1 MIGKNLGATYP
12 EIDVSVKKFVNP
24 IVDSKVDNIV
34 AQFHS
39 ESFIEKDVT
48 NL

>member
-12 EIDVSVKKFVNP
+12 DIDVSVKKSVNP
-24 IVDSKVDNIV
+24 IVDSIVDNR
-34 AQFHS
+34 AEQFHS

-48 NL
+48 NF